1 MAAKSLVWNS
11 TWPRLKIYDG
21 THLRRVAL
29 PLGGIGT
36 GTVSLGGNGSLRSW
50 EVMNRPA
57 KGFNP
62 HSFFV
67 LYAKPAGGR
76 AVTRLVEG
84 PLDTD
89 DYEGWIGCKT
99 PTHGMPRFCQCS
111 FAAAYPFGQV
121 RLSDPDVPVAVRLEG
136 FNPLIPPDAERSGLP
151 LAILRFVLG
160 NRTNVAVQASLC
172 GVLRNFIGQDGSQNA
187 PGPKDNLN
195 RFRTHAG
202 LAGIYM
208 TSRGVA
214 RQAEQYGSM
223 ALAALAARGVT
234 YRTNW
239 MASWN
244 VPWTDGDALLD
255 FWDDFSHDGRLAERT
270 CKTVADP
277 LASLAVALT
286 LPARSEREITFL
298 VAWHFPN
305 RQSWTP
311 LVAPKDGTSAAVAK
325 ANSIGNH
332 YTTRYRDAWDV
343 VKKTAPQL
351 AGLENDSLRF
361 VQTFCGSDLPAEVKE
376 AALFNLSTLRTQ
388 TCFRTPDG
396 KFFGWEGCMD
406 NAGICYG
413 NCTHVWNYEQATP
426 FLFGK
431 LARDMRETEFNC
443 TTDSTGLM
451 SFRVSLPLS
460 HARKYGRAAADG
472 QMGCILKI
480 HREWQMSGDNQW
492 LAALWPK
499 VKSAL
504 AFCWI
509 PGGWDGDCDGVME
522 GCQHNT
528 MDVEYFGPNPQMEGW
543 YLGALRA
550 GEEMA
555 RQVGDQAFAAQCR
568 RLFEHGRNWTDRHL
582 FNGEYYEHQVRV
594 PADPDSIAKGLNFTG
609 ALKPGQA
616 PRHQLEHGCLVD
628 QLVGQYMAHICGLG
642 YLLAPAHVHRTLQ
655 SILKYNRRN
664 KIGRHFNS
672 LRGYALG
679 DESGL
684 VMAHYPKRRPQLPFI
699 YFTEVMTGFE
709 YVVATQLIQEG
720 RVAEGLQC
728 IRDIRRRYDGR
739 KRNPFDEAE
748 CGHHY
753 ARAMASWAAV
763 PALTGF
769 HYSAVTKTMT
779 FAARAGCH
787 FWSNG
792 SAWGQC
798 RIILQHGKTHV
809 SLSVLKG
816 HVTLKRLELAGFGAT
831 VFRRDCVIREG
842 QTKRITFQPGGRTAP
857 AAGSAATEARRP
869 PYLFKKKRN
878 RMV

>member
-1 MAAKSLVWNS
+1 MKAKFAAWNS
-11 TWPRLKIYDG
+11 TWPRVKLYDG
-21 THLRRVAL
+21 DHLRRIAL

-36 GTVSLGGNGSLRSW
+36 GTVSLGGNGNLRNW
-50 EVMNRPA
+50 EIMNRPA

-62 HSFFV
+62 HSFFA
-67 LYAKPAGGR
+67 LYTKSAQGH

-84 PLDTD
+84 PLDKEN
-89 DYEGWIGCKT
+89 YEGAFGST
-99 PTHGMPRFCQCS
+99 APTHGMPRFRQCS

-136 FNPLIPPDAERSGLP
+136 FNPLIPPDAEKSGIP
-151 LAILRFVLG
+151 LAVLRFVLT
-160 NRTNVAVQASLC
+160 NRTNGVVRTSLC
-172 GVLRNFIGQDGSQNA
+172 GVLRNFIGQDGSPNA
-187 PGPKDNLN
+187 PGPKDNFN
-195 RFRTHAG
+195 QFRASAG
-202 LAGIYM
+202 LAGIFM
-208 TSRGVA
+208 ASRGVA
-214 RQAEQYGSM
+214 KQAEQYGSL
-223 ALAALAARGVT
+223 ALATLATRSIT

-239 MASWN
+239 MAPWN

-255 FWDDFSHDGRLAERT
+255 FWDDLNHDGRLSERT
-270 CKTVADP
+270 GKPVADP
-277 LASLAVALT
+277 MASLAVASN
-286 LPARSEREITFL
+286 LPAHSERTVTFL

-311 LVAPKDGTSAAVAK
+311 LVAPRDGTSASVAR
-325 ANSIGNH
+325 ANLIGNY

-351 AGLENDSLRF
+351 AALEHGTLRF
-361 VQTFCGSDLPAEVKE
+361 VQAFCGSDLPVEVKE

-406 NAGICYG
+406 HAGICQG

-431 LARDMRETEFNC
+431 LARDMRATEFDC
-443 TTDSTGLM
+443 ATDDTGLM
-451 SFRVSLPLS
+451 SFRVYLPLS
-460 HARKYGRAAADG
+460 QARKYGRAAADG

-480 HREWQMSGDNQW
+480 YREWQLSGDNAW
-492 LAALWPK
+492 LARLWPK
-499 VKSAL
+499 VKAAL

-509 PGGWDGDCDGVME
+509 AGGWDADRDGVME

-555 RQVGDQAFAAQCR
+555 RQVGEADFAAQCR
-568 RLFEHGRNWTDRHL
+568 TLFERGSKWTDRHL
-582 FNGEYYEHQVRV
+582 FNGEYFEHQVRV
-594 PADPDSIAKGLNFTG
+594 PADPAAIAKGLNFTG

-616 PRHQLEHGCLVD
+616 LNHQLEHGCLVD
-628 QLVGQYMAHICGLG
+628 QLVGQYMAHLCGLG
-642 YLLAPAHVHRTLQ
+642 YLLAPAHVRRTLQ
-655 SILKYNRRN
+655 SILAYNRRK
-664 KIGRHFNS
+664 KIGRCFNS

-684 VMAHYPKRRPQLPFI
+684 VMAHYPKCRPQFPFI

-709 YVVATQLIQEG
+709 YVVAVQLIQEG
-720 RVAEGLQC
+720 RIAQGLEC
-728 IRDIRRRYDGR
+728 IRDIRHRFDGR
-739 KRNPFDEAE
+739 KRSPFDEAE

-753 ARAMASWAAV
+753 ARAMAAWAAV

-769 HYSAVTKTMT
+769 HYSGVTGTMT
-779 FAARAGCH
+779 FAARRGCH

-798 RIILQHGKTHV
+798 RIILKRGAARV
-809 SLSVLKG
+809 GLSVLKG
-816 HVTLKRLELAGFGAT
+816 RLTLKRLELTGLGAT
-831 VFRRDCVIREG
+831 VFRRDCLIREG
-842 QTKRITFQPGGRTAP
+842 QT
-857 AAGSAATEARRP
+857 RR
-869 PYLFKKKRN
+869 LEISF
-878 RMV
+878 V